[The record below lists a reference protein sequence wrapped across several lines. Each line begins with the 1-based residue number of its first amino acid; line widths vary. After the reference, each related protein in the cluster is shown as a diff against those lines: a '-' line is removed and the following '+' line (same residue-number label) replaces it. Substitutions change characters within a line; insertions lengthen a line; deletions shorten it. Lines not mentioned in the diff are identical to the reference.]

1 MPPDVVQQLDEEL
14 ALQAGLHDRAVPFF
28 SPRQQNFKWGGC
40 PYHLQSSLQ
49 PHVLRSGRFQGHIM
63 LRCSRF
69 WKREE
74 ASGRRLCWYC
84 IPCPRGLYDRLPEA
98 IRMEF
103 ESLSS
108 AFARGRA

>member
-14 ALQAGLHDRAVPFF
+14 ALQADLHDRAVPFI

-49 PHVLRSGRFQGHIM
+49 PHILRSGRFQGHIM

-74 ASGRRLCWYC
+74 QAVAVSVGTASRVLEGSMIGCLR
-84 IPCPRGLYDRLPEA
+84 P
-98 IRMEF
+98 F
-103 ESLSS
+103 EWSS
-108 AFARGRA
+108 SH